1 MLTSEGVGVSISPKS
16 PNQCYKKCMLTSKE
30 NLFVHIMACYYRWS
44 NDADEKHLVQ
54 SCRAFI
60 SK

>member
-16 PNQCYKKCMLTSKE
+16 PNQCYKKCMMTSKE

-44 NDADEKHLVQ
+44 NDADEKHLV
-54 SCRAFI
+54 
-60 SK
+60 